1 MKKGRNASSAKGP
14 TQRQFRVG
22 EELRHALVRILE
34 RAHFRDPDLSGVPIT
49 VTEVRIS
56 PDLRNATAF
65 ITPLGGR
72 EIEKVVKALNR
83 AAGYFRREI
92 PHEVQ
97 LRAVPEIAFSADKS
111 FDYSSKIDALL
122 AQPQVARDLDQD
134 AARDLGPDAG
144 SDADADTGGKRG

>member
-1 MKKGRNASSAKGP
+1 MKKGRNTSSAKGP

-56 PDLRNATAF
+56 PDLRNATAYV
-65 ITPLGGR
+65 TPLGGR
-72 EIEKVVKALNR
+72 DTARVVKALNR
-83 AAGYFRREI
+83 ASGYFRREL

-97 LRAVPEIAFSADKS
+97 LRMVPEISFSADKS
-111 FDYSSKIDALL
+111 FEYSSKIDAIL
-122 AQPQVARDLDQD
+122 AQPEVARDLGQD
-134 AARDLGPDAG
+134 ADPAADP
-144 SDADADTGGKRG
+144 DADTSGKRG